1 MPIVVYRK
9 LMSGRF
15 DQISGD
21 LFDLTSLCNSRTPIS
36 SRYIEHRVFNE
47 RLPIHLADI
56 KKIKLLPT
64 CLGCLKTREL
74 NLFDCLLLT
83 SAPQAS

>member
-36 SRYIEHRVFNE
+36 SRYIENRVFNE

-56 KKIKLLPT
+56 KKT
-64 CLGCLKTREL
+64 QT
-74 NLFDCLLLT
+74 
-83 SAPQAS
+83 ASNMPRLSENQRIESL